1 MGTAA
6 ELFALIRAPAY
17 KILVSDLQGPGQC
30 RGEVEAS
37 QEGSLVL
44 NLERSQQRPSFKA
57 YTLYNGFAYV
67 MHPAC
72 LSRLG
77 T

>member
-44 NLERSQQRPSFKA
+44 NLERSQQRPFK
-57 YTLYNGFAYV
+57 GGVVCGV
-67 MHPAC
+67 MC
-72 LSRLG
+72 SRFEMIVI
-77 T
+77 